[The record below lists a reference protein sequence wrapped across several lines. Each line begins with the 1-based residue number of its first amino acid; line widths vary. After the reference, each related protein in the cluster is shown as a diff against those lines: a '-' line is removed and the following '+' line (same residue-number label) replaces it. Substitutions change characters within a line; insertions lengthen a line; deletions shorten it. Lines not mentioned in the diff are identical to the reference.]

1 MEQKQTI
8 PVFYPRYPIREWKKF
23 LYLSLSLG
31 TRHID
36 ESVFAFIL
44 EWKSRKFQQDKEKQF
59 IHHLYG
65 YLCPCPAYSIRV
77 WGIVYL
83 LQGFAEPPTR

>member
-8 PVFYPRYPIREWKKF
+8 PVFYPRYPIREWKNF

-65 YLCPCPAYSIRV
+65 YLAHSAPIIIRV

-83 LQGFAEPPTR
+83 STALREPPFR